1 VRRRRV
7 ATILALGLLVTACG
21 TIQSTPSA
29 SSVAASA
36 TPSQPPTM
44 LGTPVP
50 ADDSVAVDASLL
62 DVLPTSAADVERR
75 DDPETA
81 ADIAASD
88 GLAADIDAVAVALY
102 IADDDYA
109 VATVVRPQEGVVDD
123 AWFRDWRDT
132 FDAGVCEQAGGVETG
147 RSEIKID
154 ERTVHRSTCVGGV
167 VIHHVYV
174 PGAERLISIQGAG
187 SADLG
192 RSILDDLTE

>member
-1 VRRRRV
+1 MRRRRV
-7 ATILALGLLVTACG
+7 ATVIALGLIVAACA
-21 TIQSTPSA
+21 TTESTPSA
-29 SSVAASA
+29 TSLPASA
-36 TPSQPPTM
+36 APSELPSM

-50 ADDSVAVDASLL
+50 ADDSVAVDGSLL
-62 DVLPTSAADVERR
+62 DVLPTTAAGVARR

-109 VATVVRPQEGVVDD
+109 VATVVRPHEGVVDD

-132 FDAGVCEQAGGVETG
+132 FDAGVCEQAGGVSTG
-147 RSEIKID
+147 RSEIPID

-167 VIHHVYV
+167 VIHHVYL
-174 PGAERLISIQGAG
+174 PEAERLISIQGAG
-187 SADLG
+187 SVDLG
-192 RSILDDLTE
+192 RAILHDLTE

>member
-50 ADDSVAVDASLL
+50 SDDSVAVDASLL

-167 VIHHVYV
+167 VIHHVYL
-174 PGAERLISIQGAG
+174 PEAERLISIQGAG

-192 RSILDDLTE
+192 RAILDDLTE